1 VAVASAWPYASMH
14 LAADRITTPAPHHSV
29 FLQAGYP
36 SCHLTNSVE
45 ALKAKADLLG
55 NSYVCLRHLAGSVL
69 TAICYASAH
78 SMDGAEALCFRVV
91 RPCVCVRLCLDGGI
105 LRPAYRRLLVCLSVN
120 RKVVGGF
127 YDIWAADRFLNGRFG
142 LRFRARV

>member
-1 VAVASAWPYASMH
+1 MGQPIQWTGLKHYVFG
-14 LAADRITTPAPHHSV
+14 LSV
-29 FLQAGYP
+29 
-36 SCHLTNSVE
+36 
-45 ALKAKADLLG
+45 
-55 NSYVCLRHLAGSVL
+55 R
-69 TAICYASAH
+69 
-78 SMDGAEALCFRVV
+78 
-91 RPCVCVRLCLDGGI
+91 VCVRLCLDGGI